1 MCRAKINRE
10 IDLDWQEIVDI
21 LGLDVHYDH
30 LRKTAYGMIEYD
42 NYLKS
47 NAGVA
52 TRILS
57 VSDLHVPFQLPIN
70 TFSDYAGKVD
80 ILVLN
85 GDIIDMQSISSFPKI
100 YRLSPME
107 EMIQGRQYLIDLIEF
122 IKPKKVVVNYGNHD
136 KRLVKYLAKK
146 LDTDLLELMPD
157 TVLEL
162 IFIDGFRHYDKQK
175 GCKTE
180 YEPLIDI
187 FKDIDIEYTGDW
199 KCKIGKTWFA
209 HPIAYSRVPLKTC
222 EKAMDYFHRTDKETF
237 DCVVLGHTHK
247 VGSKK
252 TGYVMLYEQGACCY
266 TDKMD
271 YADGKLIEPQKEGFA
286 YICQNKNG
294 ELIEGKSNVVK
305 LN

>member
-1 MCRAKINRE
+1 
-10 IDLDWQEIVDI
+10 
-21 LGLDVHYDH
+21 
-30 LRKTAYGMIEYD
+30 MIEYD

-47 NAGVA
+47 NTGVA

-57 VSDLHVPFQLPIN
+57 ISDLHVPFQLPIN

-85 GDIIDMQSISSFPKI
+85 GDIVDMQSISSFPKI

-157 TVLEL
+157 TALEL

-175 GCKTE
+175 GCKIE

-187 FKDIDIEYTGDW
+187 FEDIDIEYTGDW

-209 HPIAYSRVPLKTC
+209 HPITYSRVPLKTC
-222 EKAMDYFHRTDKETF
+222 ERAMDYFHRTDKETF

-294 ELIEGKSNVVK
+294 ELIEGKSKVVK